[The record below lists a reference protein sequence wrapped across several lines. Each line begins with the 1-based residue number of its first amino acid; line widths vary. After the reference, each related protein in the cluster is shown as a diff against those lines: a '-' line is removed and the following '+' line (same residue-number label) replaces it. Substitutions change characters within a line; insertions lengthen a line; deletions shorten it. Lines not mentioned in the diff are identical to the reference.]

1 MNSAFLPQLRILIL
15 AAGFSSRLGR
25 PKALARVRGKSL
37 LRNTCELAAYLRPA
51 QIIAVVPRNA
61 ARYRLEAR
69 GIDVVFNIN
78 SQRARGLSSSVRS
91 GIAKARYS
99 TAILL
104 LPVDLVNLR
113 RRDMTRL
120 IFRWRAAQR
129 RVTARRIGGQGG
141 TPLILPRWLYPR
153 ALQLTGDIGLRELV
167 NALPRDA
174 VRLVDLPSAAPDIDT
189 LQDLKAA
196 RRRFR
201 SRGQ

>member
-1 MNSAFLPQLRILIL
+1 
-15 AAGFSSRLGR
+15 
-25 PKALARVRGKSL
+25 
-37 LRNTCELAAYLRPA
+37 LRNTCELAAYLQPA

-69 GIDVVFNIN
+69 GIDVTFNIN

-99 TAILL
+99 AAILL

-120 IFRWRAAQR
+120 IVRWQAARR
-129 RVTARRIGGQGG
+129 RVTARRIGGHGG

-153 ALQLTGDIGLRELV
+153 ALQLAGDIGLRELV
-167 NALPRDA
+167 SALPHDA
-174 VRLVDLPSAAPDIDT
+174 VRLVDLPSGASDIDT

-201 SRGQ
+201 GRGQ